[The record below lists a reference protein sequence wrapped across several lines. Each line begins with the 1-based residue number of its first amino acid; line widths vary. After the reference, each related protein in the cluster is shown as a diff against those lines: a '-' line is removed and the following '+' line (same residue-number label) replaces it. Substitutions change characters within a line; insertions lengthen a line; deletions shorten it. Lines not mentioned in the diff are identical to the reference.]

1 MGKFHPFNISLF
13 ARRAKWILHTYH
25 GRKEELMADYT
36 SINNIYNYYLTTY
49 AQKSDTK
56 FDTHKKSELRGVYNS
71 IVKMNKEAPLYI
83 VDKSQETKE
92 YAVGLKE
99 NARTLHNT
107 IASLGGLSDD
117 DLLSKKVAFS
127 SDDTLASVNYIGEE
141 SDAEKVPSF
150 EISVQ
155 RLAGPQINAG
165 RMIPSDQSNLPADTY
180 SFDIGTN
187 GLNYEFQYNVGQGDT
202 NLFVQE
208 KLARLISNAG
218 IGLDASVEHDG
229 NGNSALVIQSQ
240 TVGASANGRLFTVSD
255 EHTSKTSGS
264 VGFFGIDN
272 VIREA
277 QNSQFT
283 INGTA
288 REASGNS
295 FTVEKMYEVTLNRV
309 SRDESDKAS
318 IDLKADLESMA
329 SNISRLVDGY
339 NGFIDTTDSYMEN
352 HPKSSCLVREMYGLA
367 SLHEEDLENAGLH
380 LKEDGHI
387 ELDRGK
393 LMEAVYRE
401 DISKSI
407 DGIKSFAGSVL
418 RKANQVALNPMQ
430 YADRTV
436 VAYKNPGHNYASPYV
451 TSAYTGMMFNGYC

>member
-1 MGKFHPFNISLF
+1 
-13 ARRAKWILHTYH
+13 
-25 GRKEELMADYT
+25 MADYA

-99 NARTLHNT
+99 NARSLHNT
-107 IASLGGLSDD
+107 IASLGGLKDD
-117 DLLSKKVAFS
+117 ELLNKKVAFS
-127 SDDTLASVNYIGEE
+127 SDDSLASVNYIGDDDNTE
-141 SDAEKVPSF
+141 AVPSF

-165 RMIPSDQSNLPADTY
+165 RMIPSDMANLPADTY
-180 SFDIGTN
+180 SFDIGIN
-187 GLNYEFQYNVGQGDT
+187 GLNYEFQYNVSEGDT
-202 NLFVQE
+202 NGVVQD

-218 IGLDASVEHDG
+218 IGLEATVEHDG

-240 TVGASANGRLFTVSD
+240 TVGAPGSGRLFTVSD
-255 EHTSKTSGS
+255 DHTSKTSGS
-264 VGFFGIDN
+264 VAFFGIDN
-272 VIREA
+272 VIKEA

-283 INGTA
+283 INGMQ

-309 SRDESDKAS
+309 SRDESDLAS
-318 IDLKADLESMA
+318 IDLKADIESMA
-329 SNISRLVDGY
+329 SNISKLVDGY
-339 NGFIDTTDSYMEN
+339 NGFINTADSYLDN
-352 HPKSSCLVREMYGLA
+352 HPKSGRLVREMYGLA
-367 SLHEEDLENAGLH
+367 SLHEEDLAKAGLT

-393 LMEAVYRE
+393 LMEAVYGE
-401 DISKSI
+401 DFSQSI
-407 DGIKSFAGSVL
+407 DGIKAFAGAVL
-418 RKANQVALNPMQ
+418 KKANQVSLNPMN
-430 YADRTV
+430 YADRTI